1 MPFHHVII
9 NDWDQHSLVWK
20 LFLRCKIVRDPMK
33 DIEKPKELVSV
44 WGLFKIL
51 LQAVFS
57 LEKECS
63 SCQNQLSTEKAICQ
77 SVLCLTQYTELSSI
91 GEELLSDAT
100 IQNFVYLTLVTCMH
114 AKLCRLCL
122 TVLCP

>member
-1 MPFHHVII
+1 
-9 NDWDQHSLVWK
+9 
-20 LFLRCKIVRDPMK
+20 MK

-63 SCQNQLSTEKAICQ
+63 CQNQLSTEKAICQ
-77 SVLCLTQYTELSSI
+77 SLLCLTPYTELSSI

-100 IQNFVYLTLVTCMH
+100 IQNFVYLTLVTCMRG
-114 AKLCRLCL
+114 KLCWLCL